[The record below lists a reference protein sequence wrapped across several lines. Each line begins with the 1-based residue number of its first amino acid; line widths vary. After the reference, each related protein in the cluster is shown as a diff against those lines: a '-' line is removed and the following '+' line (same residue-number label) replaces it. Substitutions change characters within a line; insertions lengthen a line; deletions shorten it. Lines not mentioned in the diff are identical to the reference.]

1 MIKRKQQQVNHPS
14 GESGFTII
22 ESLVALL
29 VVAILLTA
37 IAPVIVLATATR
49 VQSRRVELAT
59 QAAKTFIDG
68 IRTGAITTVPSTVT
82 TLAAST
88 SAAPRRVSD
97 VAAIPAV
104 AAVAA
109 TGSTPA
115 IPAVPL
121 IPGVTGRPQD
131 YLINTTNMAA
141 PTSATG
147 LYCYENGT
155 ISTPNCSIITTGCS
169 TSSTDCL
176 NKFYVQAGRIVQ
188 TTGINDGYRLGI
200 RVYRADADFPL
211 TASDNTKKTQTTF
224 TGGLGSRKAPL
235 IEMTTDIGNSTTTF
249 QALCQRL
256 GTATNQ
262 TCQ

>member
-1 MIKRKQQQVNHPS
+1 MIKHKQQQIHPS

-22 ESLVALL
+22 ESLIALL

-68 IRTGAITTVPSTVT
+68 IRTGAITPPSTVIDG
-82 TLAAST
+82 TLAAPGSG
-88 SAAPRRVSD
+88 AAARRVSD
-97 VAAIPAV
+97 VAAV

-109 TGSTPA
+109 TGTTAA
-115 IPAVPL
+115 IPL
-121 IPGVTGRPQD
+121 IPAVTGRPQD
-131 YLINTTNMAA
+131 YLINTTNMPA
-141 PTSATG
+141 PTSPTDLTS
-147 LYCYENGT
+147 LYCVNKNGQLNL
-155 ISTPNCSIITTGCS
+155 PGCS
-169 TSSTDCL
+169 SGTDNL
-176 NKFYVQAGRIVQ
+176 FYIQGGKI
-188 TTGINDGYRLGI
+188 TGTADSYRLGI
-200 RVYRADADFPL
+200 RVYRADVTSADFPL
-211 TASDNTKKTQTTF
+211 TASTVDTKNTQTPF
-224 TGGLGSRKAPL
+224 TSGLGSRKAPL
-235 IEMTTDIGNSTTTF
+235 IEMTTDIGNSTTSF

>member
-1 MIKRKQQQVNHPS
+1 MIKRKLQQEICPS

-49 VQSRRVELAT
+49 VQSRRVELST
-59 QAAKTFIDG
+59 QAAKTFIDS
-68 IRTGAITTVPSTVT
+68 IRTGAITAPSTVI

-88 SAAPRRVSD
+88 SAAPRRISD
-97 VAAIPAV
+97 VAAV

-109 TGSTPA
+109 TGTTAATPA
-115 IPAVPL
+115 IPAV
-121 IPGVTGRPQD
+121 TGKPQD
-131 YLINTTNMAA
+131 YLINNSSTKMPPPEDSTKN
-141 PTSATG
+141 T
-147 LYCYENGT
+147 LYCFKKDGT
-155 ISTPNCSIITTGCS
+155 ISNPDCSSNTDNLFYIQAAQIKVTGS
-169 TSSTDCL
+169 
-176 NKFYVQAGRIVQ
+176 QA
-188 TTGINDGYRLGI
+188 NDGYRLGI

-211 TASDNTKKTQTTF
+211 TASDDTKKTQTPF

-262 TCQ
+262 SCQ

>member
-1 MIKRKQQQVNHPS
+1 MIKRKQQQISCPS

-68 IRTGAITTVPSTVT
+68 VRTGAIEAPSEVITGSLEPPTEDIPRTLADNLINSTDKMPAPTALTKTNLYCFNKNGQFTPPPDCISDLFYIQASRINVT
-82 TLAAST
+82 TTETEAKKLAE
-88 SAAPRRVSD
+88 
-97 VAAIPAV
+97 I
-104 AAVAA
+104 
-109 TGSTPA
+109 
-115 IPAVPL
+115 
-121 IPGVTGRPQD
+121 
-131 YLINTTNMAA
+131 
-141 PTSATG
+141 
-147 LYCYENGT
+147 
-155 ISTPNCSIITTGCS
+155 
-169 TSSTDCL
+169 
-176 NKFYVQAGRIVQ
+176 
-188 TTGINDGYRLGI
+188 GYRLGI

-211 TASDNTKKTQTTF
+211 TASTADTKNTQTPF

-235 IEMTTDIGNSTTTF
+235 VEMTTDIASTNTSF

-256 GTATNQ
+256 GIATNKS
-262 TCQ
+262 CQ

>member
-1 MIKRKQQQVNHPS
+1 MIKYKQQQIQPS

-68 IRTGAITTVPSTVT
+68 IRTGAITAPSTVI

-88 SAAPRRVSD
+88 SAAPRRISD

-109 TGSTPA
+109 TGTTAA
-115 IPAVPL
+115 IEAKPL
-121 IPGVTGRPQD
+121 VPGVTGKPED
-131 YLINTTNMAA
+131 YLINNSSTKMPPPEDSTKN
-141 PTSATG
+141 T
-147 LYCYENGT
+147 LYCFKKDGT
-155 ISTPNCSIITTGCS
+155 ISNPGCTSNTDNLFYIQAAQIKVTGS
-169 TSSTDCL
+169 
-176 NKFYVQAGRIVQ
+176 QA
-188 TTGINDGYRLGI
+188 NDGYRLGI

-211 TASDNTKKTQTTF
+211 TASDDTKKTQTTF

>member
-1 MIKRKQQQVNHPS
+1 MIKPKPQQVTQPS

-22 ESLVALL
+22 ESLIALL

-49 VQSRRVELAT
+49 VQSRRVELST

-68 IRTGAITTVPSTVT
+68 IRTGAITAPSAVT
-82 TLAAST
+82 TLAAPT

-97 VAAIPAV
+97 VAAV

-109 TGSTPA
+109 TGTTPA
-115 IPAVPL
+115 IPATAA
-121 IPGVTGRPQD
+121 VTGRPQD
-131 YLINTTNMAA
+131 YLINTTNMAP

-147 LYCYENGT
+147 LYCFNKNGQLN
-155 ISTPNCSIITTGCS
+155 PPDC
-169 TSSTDCL
+169 TSDL
-176 NKFYVQAGRIVQ
+176 FYIQAGRIVQ
-188 TTGINDGYRLGI
+188 STGVNDGYRLGI

-211 TASDNTKKTQTTF
+211 TASTVDTKNTQTPF

-262 TCQ
+262 SCQ

>member
-1 MIKRKQQQVNHPS
+1 MIKYKQQQQICSS

-68 IRTGAITTVPSTVT
+68 IRTGAITPPNPDTDI
-82 TLAAST
+82 TLTAPT

-97 VAAIPAV
+97 VPAK

-109 TGSTPA
+109 TGTTAA
-115 IPAVPL
+115 ISATAFVPGS
-121 IPGVTGRPQD
+121 PGD
-131 YLINTTNMAA
+131 YLINITKMPA
-141 PTSATG
+141 PTQAPG
-147 LYCYENGT
+147 LYCFNKNGQLN
-155 ISTPNCSIITTGCS
+155 PPDCTG
-169 TSSTDCL
+169 DL
-176 NKFYVQAGRIVQ
+176 FYIQARRIVQ
-188 TTGINDGYRLGI
+188 SIGVNDGYRLGI
-200 RVYRADADFPL
+200 RVYRADVTSADFPL
-211 TASDNTKKTQTTF
+211 TASTVDTKNTQTPF
-224 TGGLGSRKAPL
+224 TSGLGSRKAPL

-262 TCQ
+262 SCQ

>member
-1 MIKRKQQQVNHPS
+1 MIKHKLQQPIRSCN
-14 GESGFTII
+14 ESGFTII

-68 IRTGAITTVPSTVT
+68 IRTGAITPPSTVI
-82 TLAAST
+82 TLAAPT

-97 VAAIPAV
+97 VA
-104 AAVAA
+104 
-109 TGSTPA
+109 GTP
-115 IPAVPL
+115 P
-121 IPGVTGRPQD
+121 VTGTPGD
-131 YLINTTNMAA
+131 YLINTTNMLV
-141 PTSATG
+141 PTDATT
-147 LYCYENGT
+147 LYCFKNGS
-155 ISTPNCSIITTGCS
+155 ISNPDCSSNTGNS
-169 TSSTDCL
+169 
-176 NKFYVQAGRIVQ
+176 FYIQASRIIVQ
-188 TTGINDGYRLGI
+188 SAGVNDGYRLGI

-211 TASDNTKKTQTTF
+211 TASDDTKKTQTPF

-235 IEMTTDIGNSTTTF
+235 IEMTTDIGNSTTSF
-249 QALCQRL
+249 QALCKRL
-256 GTATNQ
+256 GIATNQ

>member
-1 MIKRKQQQVNHPS
+1 MIKHKQQIHPS

-68 IRTGAITTVPSTVT
+68 IRTGAITAPSAVT
-82 TLAAST
+82 TLAAPTST
-88 SAAPRRVSD
+88 AARRISD
-97 VAAIPAV
+97 VAAV

-115 IPAVPL
+115 TVATAA
-121 IPGVTGRPQD
+121 VTGRPQD

-147 LYCYENGT
+147 LYCFNQNGT
-155 ISTPNCSIITTGCS
+155 IST
-169 TSSTDCL
+169 TDCSS
-176 NKFYVQAGRIVQ
+176 NQFYIQAGRIVQ
-188 TTGINDGYRLGI
+188 STGVNDGYRLGI

-211 TASDNTKKTQTTF
+211 IASTVNTKYTQTPF
-224 TGGLGSRKAPL
+224 TSGLGSRKAPL
-235 IEMTTDIGNSTTTF
+235 IEMTTDVGNSTTTF

-262 TCQ
+262 SCQ